1 MVTLVGILDLAR
13 FQFAM
18 TTIFHFFFVPMSIGL
33 GVVVSVMETLYVIK
47 KDEMYKKMAQFWG
60 KIFLLSIGLRIQD
73 MSEIYLVRC

>member
-33 GVVVSVMETLYVIK
+33 GVVVSIMETMYVIK
-47 KDEMYKKMAQFWG
+47 KDETYK
-60 KIFLLSIGLRIQD
+60 
-73 MSEIYLVRC
+73 